1 MRHGVT
7 AATTCGVR
15 NSPPQNATVGGT
27 GVVASS
33 RMQPR
38 VAQSGLVLVPPQA
51 LTAPETSL
59 AYVRGALVS
68 PVCISA
74 AVFAACVGVGIAGAL
89 GAIVAIMTIA
99 MLGASSTRYG
109 FVKRHLDRQS
119 RARERCARE
128 SARIKKLRP
137 TGPVRLQQYLE
148 LRALVEEIE
157 RTDAPEAARF
167 ELQDLLEHFVALS
180 VSQQR
185 CLDALRLVGSHDLP
199 QNIPAVTDSNRSK
212 RRREIQQRR
221 LRHREEC
228 LTRIDRLADEI
239 EAVDELIRLV
249 AQRVACPPAEAEL
262 DREIDRRLWELDEV
276 DAALSQLSA

>member
-1 MRHGVT
+1 
-7 AATTCGVR
+7 
-15 NSPPQNATVGGT
+15 
-27 GVVASS
+27 
-33 RMQPR
+33 MQPR

-51 LTAPETSL
+51 LTAHESSL

-89 GAIVAIMTIA
+89 GAIIAITTIA

-109 FVKRHLDRQS
+109 IVRRHLDRQA

-148 LRALVEEIE
+148 LRSLVEEIE

-180 VSQQR
+180 LSQQR

-199 QNIPAVTDSNRSK
+199 QSIPMNDSNRSK

-228 LTRIDRLADEI
+228 LSRIDRLADEI

-249 AQRVACPPAEAEL
+249 AQRVACPPMDAEL

-276 DAALSQLSA
+276 DEALSQLSA